1 MPFYRGGFIDT
12 PDIDRRRRENGRA
25 SQGRESARI
34 ERGCDSYMLIQ
45 KDIDLSRSLNDD
57 QKEMLDSMASKPFSA
72 DPDCPELTPE
82 QLQKMY
88 NAALERNKN

>member
-1 MPFYRGGFIDT
+1 
-12 PDIDRRRRENGRA
+12 
-25 SQGRESARI
+25 
-34 ERGCDSYMLIQ
+34 MLIQ

-72 DPDCPELTPE
+72 DPACPELTPE

>member
-1 MPFYRGGFIDT
+1 
-12 PDIDRRRRENGRA
+12 
-25 SQGRESARI
+25 
-34 ERGCDSYMLIQ
+34 MLIQ
-45 KDIDLSRSLNDD
+45 KDIDLTRPLNDD

-88 NAALERNKN
+88 KAALESDGENCRLFLRESRRKHMKDAVSEPIEVMVTIPSSSE